1 MRKLFPN
8 TRVLR
13 GSYTQNGDLNYFN
26 YLWEVN
32 IS

>member
-1 MRKLFPN
+1 MRKLLLY

-26 YLWEVN
+26 YLRR
-32 IS
+32 